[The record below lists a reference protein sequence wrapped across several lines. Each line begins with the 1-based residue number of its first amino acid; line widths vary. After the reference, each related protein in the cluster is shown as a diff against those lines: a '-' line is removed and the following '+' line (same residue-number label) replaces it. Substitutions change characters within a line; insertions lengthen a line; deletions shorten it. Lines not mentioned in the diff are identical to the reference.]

1 MKIVSAKAEYIRY
14 QSRMVRDGEG
24 HSHPGKP
31 HEAKVGFLTIVCDDG
46 TEGHAVD
53 GNMLVDVLNRGNYW

>member
-46 TEGHAVD
+46 TDRIAFER
-53 GNMLVDVLNRGNYW
+53 VL